1 MRLRFAPAWTA
12 LARDADNQM
21 WRWVKLPPAGLRK
34 KAAEGCLEVPPAV
47 GYGMN
52 GLLQQLWQ
60 NRSRH
65 AAQSFPKLRRKT
77 QGICL

>member
-1 MRLRFAPAWTA
+1 MGKAASGRA
-12 LARDADNQM
+12 Q
-21 WRWVKLPPAGLRK
+21 K
-34 KAAEGCLEVPPAV
+34 KAAVGDLKVPPAI

-65 AAQSFPKLRRKT
+65 AGQIYPKLRRKT